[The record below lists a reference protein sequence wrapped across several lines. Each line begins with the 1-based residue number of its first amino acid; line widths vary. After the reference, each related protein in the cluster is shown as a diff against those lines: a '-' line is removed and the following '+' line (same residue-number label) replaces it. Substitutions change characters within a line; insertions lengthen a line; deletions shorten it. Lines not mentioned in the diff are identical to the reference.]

1 MLDRRKEKILKA
13 LVEEY
18 IETAQPV
25 GSGAIA
31 RRSGAGVSPATI
43 RNELAALEEM
53 GLVEQPHTSAGRT
66 PSGRG
71 YRYYVDRLMTVG
83 KLAGS
88 VMAGI
93 RDLYDDRSV
102 PVQALIRRTAGV
114 LSEMTEYTAL
124 VEGPQLGRA
133 TFKRLELLEVNG
145 DHLLLVLLTG
155 DGLIQT
161 RLLERPP
168 HIPAEYREAMIT
180 SLNSRLAGRPLGTVA
195 TRDLES
201 VRREFPR
208 ALTLVESIR
217 GTIEPSDAVEGEGLF
232 LGGTANMLKQP
243 EFQRLEKIEGILSLL
258 ERGRILRDL
267 LADSALA
274 PVDISVTIGEENRH
288 PEMRDCSLVTAAY
301 HAGGHTF
308 GYIGILGPCRMRYS
322 HVVGLIAAVKE
333 LLGRELLRRR
343 LA

>member
-1 MLDRRKEKILKA
+1 MLDGRKEKILKA

-18 IETAQPV
+18 IDTAQPV
-25 GSGAIA
+25 GSGVIA
-31 RRSGAGVSPATI
+31 RRSGVGVSSATI
-43 RNELAALEEM
+43 RNEMADLEAM
-53 GLVEQPHTSAGRT
+53 GFVEQPHPSAGRM

-71 YRYYVDRLMTVG
+71 YRYYVDRLMTVDE
-83 KLAGS
+83 LAGS
-88 VMAGI
+88 VMACI
-93 RDLYDDRSV
+93 RGLYDDRSV
-102 PVQALIRRTAGV
+102 PVQTLFRRTAGV

-124 VEGPQLGRA
+124 VEGPQLERA
-133 TFKRLELLEVNG
+133 TFKRLELFEVNG
-145 DHLLLVLLTG
+145 NRLLLVLLTG

-168 HIPAEYREAMIT
+168 HISAEYREAMVT
-180 SLNSRLAGRPLGTVA
+180 SLNSRLAGRPLGAVA
-195 TRDLES
+195 ARDLEL

-208 ALTLVESIR
+208 ALALIESIR
-217 GTIEPSDAVEGEGLF
+217 STIEPSDAADSEGLF
-232 LGGTANMLKQP
+232 LGGAANMLKQP
-243 EFQRLEKIEGILSLL
+243 EFQRLEKIEGILSFL

-267 LADSALA
+267 LADVALA
-274 PVDISVTIGEENRH
+274 PIDISVTIGEENRY

-301 HAGGHTF
+301 HAGGHTV
-308 GYIGILGPCRMRYS
+308 GHIGILGPCRMRYS

>member
-1 MLDRRKEKILKA
+1 MLDSRKEKILKA

-18 IETAQPV
+18 IDTAQPV

-31 RRSGAGVSPATI
+31 LRSGVGVSSATI
-43 RNELAALEEM
+43 RNEMADLEAM
-53 GLVEQPHTSAGRT
+53 GFVEQPHTSAGRV

-71 YRYYVDRLMTVG
+71 YRYYVDQLMTVG
-83 KLAGS
+83 KPAGS

-102 PVQALIRRTAGV
+102 PVRALIRRTAGV

-124 VEGPQLGRA
+124 VEGPQLERA
-133 TFKRLELLEVNG
+133 TFKRLELIEVNG

-161 RLLERPP
+161 RLLERPQ
-168 HIPAEYREAMIT
+168 HLPADYREAMLT
-180 SLNSRLAGRPLGTVA
+180 SLNTRLAGRPLGNVA
-195 TRDLES
+195 SRDLES

-208 ALTLVESIR
+208 AVTLVESIR
-217 GTIEPSDAVEGEGLF
+217 GTIEPGDGTETEGLF

-243 EFQRLEKIEGILSLL
+243 EFRRLEKVEGLLSLL

-267 LADSALA
+267 LAESALV
-274 PVDISVTIGEENRH
+274 PVDIAVTIGEENRH

-301 HAGGHTF
+301 QAGGQTV
-308 GYIGILGPCRMRYS
+308 GYLGILGPCRMRYS
-322 HVVGLIAAVKE
+322 HVVGLITAVKE